1 MRTGHSV
8 LVLVGATTNGPRLLQ
23 AGTVLVRG
31 RVVCGSGPGAP
42 HVVRLHNSVGGRALR
57 TPAPQCVAPSGRGRE
72 STPRR
77 ANPRP
82 PRRGVRAGL
91 WAKLHRA
98 VLHLAFAG
106 LGAQSAT
113 SIAFTDNPASLA
125 ISRKLGYEPDGIACW
140 ARSAS
145 HDLSRWRSE
154 SDTPDQTWRSPARDG
169 STRPE
174 EERHD
179 RTGRHGGSDGSA
191 PGPQRLPVSTRGQ
204 TVRACRMPT
213 ARCIVR
219 SCRTRPGPWWGC
231 SAGWPQSRP

>member
-125 ISRKLGYEPDGIACW
+125 ISRTLGYKPDGVER
-140 ARSAS
+140 RSRRGQPAVS
-145 HDLSRWRSE
+145 QRLRLTRQRWEQHRQI
-154 SDTPDQTWRSPARDG
+154 PAGWRTCSPA
-169 STRPE
+169 
-174 EERHD
+174 
-179 RTGRHGGSDGSA
+179 
-191 PGPQRLPVSTRGQ
+191 
-204 TVRACRMPT
+204 
-213 ARCIVR
+213 
-219 SCRTRPGPWWGC
+219 
-231 SAGWPQSRP
+231 